1 MAGALGTL
9 NIDLTLNTAS
19 FTNAINRSQHQTE
32 RFNQS
37 VRLSLQSI
45 TVQQE
50 RMASQTARSAM
61 SFANFAKVVTGALS
75 INQVI
80 NYADSW
86 TDLQNRMKLVTNSTE
101 ALNKAT
107 NDVYTIAQKTYQS
120 LDATAQVYQ
129 RFSDNAE
136 RLGINQQKVA
146 ELTETVSKAV
156 SLSGTSA
163 AAAAT
168 GLTQFGQALA
178 AGQLRGQDLNSVIEQ
193 IPGLAQAIAEG
204 MGISMGELKQRA
216 QDGET
221 SIDKII
227 ESLERVK
234 ASVDQKFAT
243 SVTTVSQSFTNLQ
256 SAMTKFVG
264 EANQSI
270 GATQLL
276 TTGLAGLSNNL
287 STVAKIVEAVAVTAL
302 VAKLSQWTKA
312 TYLKNQAS
320 ANEAKAALRSAEANS
335 FAAASASRKAW
346 ADKESAIS
354 AMNSAKMSYQSAKG
368 TAAEAYALE
377 KVIATKSLATAASL
391 QYKQA
396 LIAETATQRTLT
408 AARRQATVAGRA
420 LSGVLAFT
428 GGPVGLALTAIT
440 AVGIGVYEYS
450 QNVKQAK
457 LESIEFA
464 NALDTSTEALKAM
477 NNQALLTNLSKLS
490 AGIDAEIEKVEE
502 SVEKAKKLATDSKS
516 GWSLSASS
524 YLRYT
529 NDYEGYKEIIAEQ
542 QREAKIGLDA
552 AMGDVVSQLTVLE
565 RQRASIR
572 QMLAQVE
579 EKYGK
584 QSEEYQRY
592 VSKVEEADSVV
603 NKFRVTLKNL
613 GFDFDALIN
622 TTNQAT
628 NSQANVTVTIA
639 KQIEDSIKKSQ
650 RSLEKTKA
658 TGEALAKLN
667 AEDVLASRKVT
678 PDMQGYDKALQ
689 AEIDAQL
696 ALQSK
701 KIKPPKTPKSSI
713 DYAKQYTKILSDLQ
727 EKQASLIADGQ
738 SIQLYGTT
746 SSFNEYN
753 SALADIK
760 KNKEKFD
767 EILKIDPKAIE
778 TIKEKAKAIDD
789 MARANSVAQFA
800 YDRNKEVEQMQFET
814 SLIGKSRAEQERL
827 NALREVDLLYKQA
840 SVDLGDKE
848 LANLQRNVELTKQ
861 KIEAELQK
869 RELMKLDPVEGLN
882 QGLSDFGDSAT
893 NVMENVKNVT
903 ANVLNNMSDSL
914 ADFVLTGKGSFKDFA
929 NAVISDITRMVMKM
943 LVFKAIEAG
952 TSFFMGGASGGSDAG
967 GGPGGLFA
975 YGGYTGHGGKF
986 EPKGIVHGGEFVFT
1000 KEATA
1005 KLGIGNLY
1013 RLMNSTQGYASGGF
1027 VGSLAGKM
1035 PSAPVTTSSS
1045 SGVNITVVNQITVTG
1060 NGDAVLVQAMK
1071 EAAQQG
1077 TDAGAQKARA
1087 MILQDFQS
1095 NGTARRT
1102 LGV

>member
-37 VRLSLQSI
+37 VRVSLQSI

-50 RMASQTARSAM
+50 RMASQTAKSAM

-136 RLGINQQKVA
+136 RLGINQLKVA

-193 IPGLAQAIAEG
+193 ISGLAQAIAEG

-264 EANQSI
+264 EANQST

-276 TTGLAGLSNNL
+276 NTGLSVLSNNF
-287 STVAKIVEAVAVTAL
+287 SEVMKVVEALAVTAI
-302 VAKLSQWTKA
+302 VIKITKWTQATYAQTTATKLKVQQDLIAAKA
-312 TYLKNQAS
+312 TQ
-320 ANEAKAALRSAEANS
+320 
-335 FAAASASRKAW
+335 
-346 ADKESAIS
+346 
-354 AMNSAKMSYQSAKG
+354 AKM
-368 TAAEAYALE
+368 TAELE
-377 KVIATKSLATAASL
+377 LARVEMCSL
-391 QYKQA
+391 QAQLQLAQTEAQRSSIRMRMKAQSSIIVSA
-396 LIAETATQRTLT
+396 TNAETLATQRLNAAQRASSTL
-408 AARRQATVAGRA
+408 GRGFG
-420 LSGVLAFT
+420 GVLAFL
-428 GGPVGLALTAIT
+428 GGPLGIATGLLTAGAMAYYEWQQQAEQSRQKALEYAESLDVATESLNKLSDAERQASIGKLFDSFDAQIEKIEELKKKQEELKRSSDFGGANKGISFYYTGDYEAFSAEVVKARKDEIQVT
-440 AVGIGVYEYS
+440 AD
-450 QNVKQAK
+450 
-457 LESIEFA
+457 LEEK
-464 NALDTSTEALKAM
+464 NRELEAIRKKM
-477 NNQALLTNLSKLS
+477 ALLLDAEVQKNGMVSNAYALYAGRIYDASVKSDELIGKLHLQGSAFDNLAQSIRS
-490 AGIDAEIEKVEE
+490 ATQEQQQFSANSLIIVSADAQKSIDASLRAIEK
-502 SVEKAKKLATDSKS
+502 A
-516 GWSLSASS
+516 
-524 YLRYT
+524 
-529 NDYEGYKEIIAEQ
+529 
-542 QREAKIGLDA
+542 
-552 AMGDVVSQLTVLE
+552 
-565 RQRASIR
+565 
-572 QMLAQVE
+572 
-579 EKYGK
+579 
-584 QSEEYQRY
+584 
-592 VSKVEEADSVV
+592 
-603 NKFRVTLKNL
+603 
-613 GFDFDALIN
+613 
-622 TTNQAT
+622 
-628 NSQANVTVTIA
+628 
-639 KQIEDSIKKSQ
+639 
-650 RSLEKTKA
+650 KA

-696 ALQSK
+696 TLQSK

-767 EILKIDPKAIE
+767 AILKIDPKAIE

-827 NALREVDLLYKQA
+827 NALRGVDLLYKQA

-848 LANLQRNVELTKQ
+848 LANLQNNVELTKQ
-861 KIEAELQK
+861 KIEVELQK

-903 ANVLNNMSDSL
+903 ANALNNMSDSL

>member
-32 RFNQS
+32 RFNQN
-37 VRLSLQSI
+37 VRVSLQSI

-50 RMASQTARSAM
+50 RMASQTAKSAS

-75 INQVI
+75 VKQVI
-80 NYADSW
+80 NYADGW
-86 TDLQNRMKLVTNSTE
+86 TDLQNRLKLVTDSTQ
-101 ALNKAT
+101 ALNRAT

-163 AAAAT
+163 ASAAM

-204 MGISMGELKQRA
+204 MGISMGDLKKKA
-216 QDGET
+216 QDGEMA
-221 SIDKII
+221 IDKII
-227 ESLERVK
+227 QALEKVK
-234 ASVDQKFAT
+234 DSVDQKFAT
-243 SVTTVSQSFTNLQ
+243 SVTTVSQGFTNLQ
-256 SAMTKFVG
+256 SAMTKFIG
-264 EANQSI
+264 EANQST

-276 TTGLAGLSNNL
+276 TTGLSGLSNNL
-287 STVAKIVEAVAVTAL
+287 STVAKIVETVAVTAL

-335 FAAASASRKAW
+335 FAATSVARKAW
-346 ADKESAIS
+346 ADKEAAIS

-408 AARRQATVAGRA
+408 ATRRQATIAGRA
-420 LSGVLAFT
+420 LSGALAFT
-428 GGPVGLALTAIT
+428 GGPVGLALTAIA
-440 AVGIGVYEYS
+440 AVGVGMYEYS
-450 QNVKQAK
+450 ENVKQAK

-477 NNQALLTNLSKLS
+477 NNQALLTNVSKLS
-490 AGIDAEIEKVEE
+490 SGIDAEIEKFEE
-502 SVEKAKKLATDSKS
+502 SIEKAKKLATDSKS
-516 GWSLSASS
+516 GWSLSATS
-524 YLRYT
+524 YLRST

-552 AMGDVVSQLTVLE
+552 AMGDVVSQLTALE
-565 RQRASIR
+565 RQRASMR
-572 QMLAQVE
+572 KLLAQVE

-584 QSEEYQRY
+584 QSDEYQRY
-592 VSKVEEADSVV
+592 ISKVEEVDSVV

-613 GFDFDALIN
+613 GFDFEAL
-622 TTNQAT
+622 TGKADEAA
-628 NSQANVTVTIA
+628 NSSANIIKGMA
-639 KQIEDSIKKSQ
+639 KKIEDSIAESQ
-650 RSLEKTKA
+650 RTIMKA
-658 TGEALAKLN
+658 KASPAELAKLN
-667 AEDVLASRKVT
+667 AEDVLKRRQIK
-678 PDMQGYDKALQ
+678 PEDNGYEKAL
-689 AEIDAQL
+689 AKEIEAQNALL
-696 ALQSK
+696 AQRNKPK
-701 KIKPPKTPKSSI
+701 KSTI
-713 DYAKQYTKILSDLQ
+713 DYAKQYTKLLSELQ

-746 SSFNEYN
+746 SSFNEYS

-767 EILKIDPKAIE
+767 AILKIDPKAIE

-861 KIEAELQK
+861 KIDAELQK
-869 RELMKLDPVEGLN
+869 RELMKLDPVEGLS
-882 QGLSDFGDSAT
+882 QGLSDFSDSAT

-903 ANVLNNMSDSL
+903 ANALNNMSDSL

-952 TSFFMGGASGGSDAG
+952 TSFFMGGASGGGDAG

-986 EPKGIVHGGEFVFT
+986 EPKGVVHGGEFVFT

-1027 VGSLAGKM
+1027 VGSLAGKV
-1035 PSAPVTTSSS
+1035 PSTPVTTSSS

-1060 NGDAVLVQAMK
+1060 NGDAVLAQAMK
-1071 EAAQQG
+1071 EAAEQG
-1077 TDAGAQKARA
+1077 TEAGAQKARA
-1087 MILQDFQS
+1087 IILQDFQS

>member
-37 VRLSLQSI
+37 VRVSLQSI

-50 RMASQTARSAM
+50 RMASQTAKSAS
-61 SFANFAKVVTGALS
+61 SFASFAKAVTGALS
-75 INQVI
+75 VHQVI
-80 NYADSW
+80 SYADGW
-86 TDLQNRMKLVTNSTE
+86 TDLQNRLKLVTKSTQE
-101 ALNKAT
+101 LNKAT

-178 AGQLRGQDLNSVIEQ
+178 AGRLRGQDLNSVIEQ

-204 MGISMGELKQRA
+204 MGISMGELKQKA
-216 QDGET
+216 QYGET

-243 SVTTVSQSFTNLQ
+243 SITTVSQSFTNLQ
-256 SAMTKFVG
+256 SAMTRFVG
-264 EANQSI
+264 EANQST

-276 TTGLAGLSNNL
+276 NTGLSALSSNF
-287 STVAKIVEAVAVTAL
+287 SEVMKVVEALAVTAIVIKITKWTQATYAQTTATKL
-302 VAKLSQWTKA
+302 KVQQDLIAAKATQAKMTAELELARVEMRSLQAQLQLAQTEAQRSSIRMRMKAQSSIIVSATNAETLAIQRLNAAQRASSTLGRGFGGALAFLGGPLGIATGLLTAGAMAYYEWQQQAEQSRQKALEYAESLDVATESLKKLSDA
-312 TYLKNQAS
+312 ERQAS
-320 ANEAKAALRSAEANS
+320 IGKLSDSFDAQVEKIEELKKKQEDLKKSSDFGGANKGISFYYTGDYEAFSAEVVKA
-335 FAAASASRKAW
+335 RKDEIQVT
-346 ADKESAIS
+346 ADLEEKNRGLEVIRK
-354 AMNSAKMSYQSAKG
+354 KMALLLD
-368 TAAEAYALE
+368 AEVQKNGMVSNAYALYASRIYDASVRSDE
-377 KVIATKSLATAASL
+377 LISKLHLQGSAFDNLAQSIRSATQEQQQFSENSLIIVSADAQKSIDASL
-391 QYKQA
+391 
-396 LIAETATQRTLT
+396 
-408 AARRQATVAGRA
+408 RA
-420 LSGVLAFT
+420 
-428 GGPVGLALTAIT
+428 
-440 AVGIGVYEYS
+440 
-450 QNVKQAK
+450 
-457 LESIEFA
+457 
-464 NALDTSTEALKAM
+464 
-477 NNQALLTNLSKLS
+477 
-490 AGIDAEIEKVEE
+490 IEK
-502 SVEKAKKLATDSKS
+502 A
-516 GWSLSASS
+516 
-524 YLRYT
+524 
-529 NDYEGYKEIIAEQ
+529 
-542 QREAKIGLDA
+542 
-552 AMGDVVSQLTVLE
+552 
-565 RQRASIR
+565 
-572 QMLAQVE
+572 
-579 EKYGK
+579 
-584 QSEEYQRY
+584 
-592 VSKVEEADSVV
+592 
-603 NKFRVTLKNL
+603 
-613 GFDFDALIN
+613 
-622 TTNQAT
+622 
-628 NSQANVTVTIA
+628 
-639 KQIEDSIKKSQ
+639 
-650 RSLEKTKA
+650 KA

-713 DYAKQYTKILSDLQ
+713 DYAKQYTKLLSELQ

-778 TIKEKAKAIDD
+778 TIKEKAKVIDD

-861 KIEAELQK
+861 KIDAELQK
-869 RELMKLDPVEGLN
+869 RELMKLDPVEGLS
-882 QGLSDFGDSAT
+882 QGLSDFSDSAT

-903 ANVLNNMSDSL
+903 ANALNNMSDSL

-952 TSFFMGGASGGSDAG
+952 TSFFMGGASGGGDAG

-986 EPKGIVHGGEFVFT
+986 EPKGVVHDGEFVFT

-1013 RLMNSTQGYASGGF
+1013 RLMNSTRGYASGGF
-1027 VGSLAGKM
+1027 VGSLAGKV
-1035 PSAPVTTSSS
+1035 PSTPVTTSSS

-1060 NGDAVLVQAMK
+1060 NGDAVLAQAMK
-1071 EAAQQG
+1071 EAAEQG
-1077 TDAGAQKARA
+1077 TEAGAQKARA
-1087 MILQDFQS
+1087 IILQDFQS

>member
-264 EANQSI
+264 EANQST

-276 TTGLAGLSNNL
+276 NTGLSVLSNNF
-287 STVAKIVEAVAVTAL
+287 SEVMKVVEALAVTAIVIKITKWTQATYAQTTATKL
-302 VAKLSQWTKA
+302 KVQQDLIAAKATQAKMTAELELARVEMRSLQAQLQLAQTEAQRSSIRMRMKAQSSIIVSATNAETLATQRLNAAQRASSTLGRGFGGALAFLGGPLGIATGLLTAGAMAYYEWQQQAEQSRQKALEYVESLDVATESLNKLSDA
-312 TYLKNQAS
+312 ERQAS
-320 ANEAKAALRSAEANS
+320 IGKLFDSFDAQIEKIEELKKKQEELKRSSDFGGANKGISFYYTGDYEAFSAEVVKA
-335 FAAASASRKAW
+335 RKDEIQVT
-346 ADKESAIS
+346 ADLEEKNRELEAIRK
-354 AMNSAKMSYQSAKG
+354 KMALLLD
-368 TAAEAYALE
+368 AEVQKNGMVSNAYALYAGRIYDASVKSDE
-377 KVIATKSLATAASL
+377 LIGKLHLQGSAFDNLAQSIRSATQEQQQFSANSLIIVSADAQKSIDASL
-391 QYKQA
+391 
-396 LIAETATQRTLT
+396 
-408 AARRQATVAGRA
+408 RA
-420 LSGVLAFT
+420 
-428 GGPVGLALTAIT
+428 
-440 AVGIGVYEYS
+440 
-450 QNVKQAK
+450 
-457 LESIEFA
+457 
-464 NALDTSTEALKAM
+464 
-477 NNQALLTNLSKLS
+477 
-490 AGIDAEIEKVEE
+490 IEK
-502 SVEKAKKLATDSKS
+502 A
-516 GWSLSASS
+516 
-524 YLRYT
+524 
-529 NDYEGYKEIIAEQ
+529 
-542 QREAKIGLDA
+542 
-552 AMGDVVSQLTVLE
+552 
-565 RQRASIR
+565 
-572 QMLAQVE
+572 
-579 EKYGK
+579 
-584 QSEEYQRY
+584 
-592 VSKVEEADSVV
+592 
-603 NKFRVTLKNL
+603 
-613 GFDFDALIN
+613 
-622 TTNQAT
+622 
-628 NSQANVTVTIA
+628 
-639 KQIEDSIKKSQ
+639 
-650 RSLEKTKA
+650 KA

-696 ALQSK
+696 TLQSK

-767 EILKIDPKAIE
+767 AILKIDPKAIE

-827 NALREVDLLYKQA
+827 NALRGIDLLYKQA

-848 LANLQRNVELTKQ
+848 LANLQNNVELTKQ

-903 ANVLNNMSDSL
+903 ANALNNMSDSL

>member
-37 VRLSLQSI
+37 VRVSLQSI

-50 RMASQTARSAM
+50 RMASQTAKSAS

-75 INQVI
+75 VHQVI
-80 NYADSW
+80 SYADGW
-86 TDLQNRMKLVTNSTE
+86 TDLQNRLKLVTKSTQE
-101 ALNKAT
+101 LNKAT

-178 AGQLRGQDLNSVIEQ
+178 AGRLRGQDLNSVIEQ

-204 MGISMGELKQRA
+204 MGISMGELKQKA

-243 SVTTVSQSFTNLQ
+243 SITTVSQSFTNLQ
-256 SAMTKFVG
+256 SAMTRFVG
-264 EANQSI
+264 ETNQST

-276 TTGLAGLSNNL
+276 NMGLSALSNNF
-287 STVAKIVEAVAVTAL
+287 SEVMKVVEALAVTAIVIKITKWTQATYAQTTATKL
-302 VAKLSQWTKA
+302 KVQQDLIAAKATQAKMTAELELARVEMRSLQAQLQLAQTEAQRSSIRMRMKAQSSIIVSATNAETLAIQRLNAAQRASSTLGRGFGGALAFLGGPLGIATGLLTAGAMAYYEWQQQAEQSRQKALEYAESLDVATESLKKLSDA
-312 TYLKNQAS
+312 ERQAS
-320 ANEAKAALRSAEANS
+320 IGKLFDSFDAQIEKIEELKRKQEDLKKSSDFGGANKGISFYYTGDYESFSAEAVK
-335 FAAASASRKAW
+335 ARKDEIQVT
-346 ADKESAIS
+346 ADLETKNRELEVIRK
-354 AMNSAKMSYQSAKG
+354 KMALLLD
-368 TAAEAYALE
+368 AEVQKNGMVSNAYALYASRIYDASVRSDE
-377 KVIATKSLATAASL
+377 LIGKLHLQGSAFDNLAQSIRSATQEQQQFSANSLIIVSADAQKSIDASL
-391 QYKQA
+391 
-396 LIAETATQRTLT
+396 
-408 AARRQATVAGRA
+408 RA
-420 LSGVLAFT
+420 
-428 GGPVGLALTAIT
+428 
-440 AVGIGVYEYS
+440 
-450 QNVKQAK
+450 
-457 LESIEFA
+457 
-464 NALDTSTEALKAM
+464 
-477 NNQALLTNLSKLS
+477 
-490 AGIDAEIEKVEE
+490 IEK
-502 SVEKAKKLATDSKS
+502 A
-516 GWSLSASS
+516 
-524 YLRYT
+524 
-529 NDYEGYKEIIAEQ
+529 
-542 QREAKIGLDA
+542 
-552 AMGDVVSQLTVLE
+552 
-565 RQRASIR
+565 
-572 QMLAQVE
+572 
-579 EKYGK
+579 
-584 QSEEYQRY
+584 
-592 VSKVEEADSVV
+592 
-603 NKFRVTLKNL
+603 
-613 GFDFDALIN
+613 
-622 TTNQAT
+622 
-628 NSQANVTVTIA
+628 
-639 KQIEDSIKKSQ
+639 
-650 RSLEKTKA
+650 KA

-696 ALQSK
+696 ASQSK

-713 DYAKQYTKILSDLQ
+713 DYAKQYTKLLSDLQ

-800 YDRNKEVEQMQFET
+800 YDRGKEVEQMQFET

-827 NALREVDLLYKQA
+827 NALRQVDLLYQQA
-840 SVDLGDKE
+840 KVDLGDKE

-861 KIEAELQK
+861 KIDAELQK

-882 QGLSDFGDSAT
+882 QGLSDFSDSAT

-903 ANVLNNMSDSL
+903 ANALNNMSDSL
-914 ADFVLTGKGSFKDFA
+914 ADFALTGKDNFKDFA

-952 TSFFMGGASGGSDAG
+952 TSFFMGGASGGGDAG

-986 EPKGIVHGGEFVFT
+986 EPKGVVHGGEFVFT

-1027 VGSLAGKM
+1027 VGSLAGKV
-1035 PSAPVTTSSS
+1035 PSTPVTTSSS

-1060 NGDAVLVQAMK
+1060 NGDAVLAQAMK
-1071 EAAQQG
+1071 EAAEQG
-1077 TDAGAQKARA
+1077 TEAGAQKARA
-1087 MILQDFQS
+1087 IILQDFQS

>member
-37 VRLSLQSI
+37 VRVSLQSI

-50 RMASQTARSAM
+50 RMASQTAKSAM

-256 SAMTKFVG
+256 SAMTRFVG
-264 EANQSI
+264 EANQST

-276 TTGLAGLSNNL
+276 NTGLSVLSNNF
-287 STVAKIVEAVAVTAL
+287 SEVMKVVEALAVTAIVIKITKWTQATYAQTTATKL
-302 VAKLSQWTKA
+302 KVQQDLIAAKATQAKMTAELELARVEMRSLQAQLQLAQTEAQRSSIRMRMKAQSSIIVSATNAETLATQRLNAAQRASSTLGRGFGGALAFLGGPLGIATGLLTAGAMAYYEWQQQAEQSRQKALEYAESLDVATESLNKLSDA
-312 TYLKNQAS
+312 ERQAS
-320 ANEAKAALRSAEANS
+320 IGKLFDSFDAQIEKIEELKKKQEELKRSSDFGGANKGISFYYTGDYEAFSAEVVKA
-335 FAAASASRKAW
+335 RKDEIQVT
-346 ADKESAIS
+346 ADLEEKNRELEAIRK
-354 AMNSAKMSYQSAKG
+354 KMALLLD
-368 TAAEAYALE
+368 AEVQKNGMVSNAYALYAGRIYDASVKSDE
-377 KVIATKSLATAASL
+377 LIGKLHLQGSAFDNLAQSIRSATQEQQQFSANSLIIVSADAQKSIDASL
-391 QYKQA
+391 
-396 LIAETATQRTLT
+396 
-408 AARRQATVAGRA
+408 RA
-420 LSGVLAFT
+420 
-428 GGPVGLALTAIT
+428 
-440 AVGIGVYEYS
+440 
-450 QNVKQAK
+450 
-457 LESIEFA
+457 
-464 NALDTSTEALKAM
+464 
-477 NNQALLTNLSKLS
+477 
-490 AGIDAEIEKVEE
+490 IEK
-502 SVEKAKKLATDSKS
+502 A
-516 GWSLSASS
+516 
-524 YLRYT
+524 
-529 NDYEGYKEIIAEQ
+529 
-542 QREAKIGLDA
+542 
-552 AMGDVVSQLTVLE
+552 
-565 RQRASIR
+565 
-572 QMLAQVE
+572 
-579 EKYGK
+579 
-584 QSEEYQRY
+584 
-592 VSKVEEADSVV
+592 
-603 NKFRVTLKNL
+603 
-613 GFDFDALIN
+613 
-622 TTNQAT
+622 
-628 NSQANVTVTIA
+628 
-639 KQIEDSIKKSQ
+639 
-650 RSLEKTKA
+650 KA

-696 ALQSK
+696 TLQSK

-767 EILKIDPKAIE
+767 AILKIDPKAIE

-827 NALREVDLLYKQA
+827 NALRGVDLLYKQA

-848 LANLQRNVELTKQ
+848 LANLQNNVELTKQ

-903 ANVLNNMSDSL
+903 ANALNNMSDSL

>member
-107 NDVYTIAQKTYQS
+107 NNVYTIAQKTYQS

-264 EANQSI
+264 EANQST

-276 TTGLAGLSNNL
+276 NTGLSVLSNNF
-287 STVAKIVEAVAVTAL
+287 SEVMKVVEALAVTAIVIKITKWTQATYAQTTATKL
-302 VAKLSQWTKA
+302 KVQQDLIAAKATQAKMTAELELARVEMRSLQAQLQLAQTEAQRSSIRMRMKAQSSIIVSATNAETLATQRLNAAQRASSTLGRGFGGALAFLGGPLGIATGLLTAGAMAYYEWQQQAEQSRQKALEYAESLDVATESLNKLSDA
-312 TYLKNQAS
+312 ERQAS
-320 ANEAKAALRSAEANS
+320 IGKLFDSFDAQIEKIEELKKKQEELKRSSDFGGANKGISFYYTGDYEAFSAEVVKA
-335 FAAASASRKAW
+335 RKDEIQVT
-346 ADKESAIS
+346 ADLEEKNRELEAIRK
-354 AMNSAKMSYQSAKG
+354 KMALLLD
-368 TAAEAYALE
+368 AEVQKNGMVSNAYALYAGRIYDASVKSDE
-377 KVIATKSLATAASL
+377 LIGKLHLQGSAFDNLAQSIRSATQEQQQFSANSLIIVSADAQKSIDASL
-391 QYKQA
+391 
-396 LIAETATQRTLT
+396 
-408 AARRQATVAGRA
+408 RA
-420 LSGVLAFT
+420 
-428 GGPVGLALTAIT
+428 
-440 AVGIGVYEYS
+440 
-450 QNVKQAK
+450 
-457 LESIEFA
+457 
-464 NALDTSTEALKAM
+464 
-477 NNQALLTNLSKLS
+477 
-490 AGIDAEIEKVEE
+490 IEK
-502 SVEKAKKLATDSKS
+502 A
-516 GWSLSASS
+516 
-524 YLRYT
+524 
-529 NDYEGYKEIIAEQ
+529 
-542 QREAKIGLDA
+542 
-552 AMGDVVSQLTVLE
+552 
-565 RQRASIR
+565 
-572 QMLAQVE
+572 
-579 EKYGK
+579 
-584 QSEEYQRY
+584 
-592 VSKVEEADSVV
+592 
-603 NKFRVTLKNL
+603 
-613 GFDFDALIN
+613 
-622 TTNQAT
+622 
-628 NSQANVTVTIA
+628 
-639 KQIEDSIKKSQ
+639 
-650 RSLEKTKA
+650 KA

-696 ALQSK
+696 TLQSK

-767 EILKIDPKAIE
+767 AILKIDPKAIE

-827 NALREVDLLYKQA
+827 NALRGVDLLYKQA

-848 LANLQRNVELTKQ
+848 LANLQNNVELTKQ

-903 ANVLNNMSDSL
+903 ANALNNMSDSL

>member
-32 RFNQS
+32 RFNQN
-37 VRLSLQSI
+37 VRVSLQSI

-50 RMASQTARSAM
+50 RMASQTAKSAS

-75 INQVI
+75 VKQVI
-80 NYADSW
+80 NYADGW
-86 TDLQNRMKLVTNSTE
+86 TDLQNRLKLVTDSTQ
-101 ALNKAT
+101 ALNRAT

-163 AAAAT
+163 ASAAM

-204 MGISMGELKQRA
+204 MGISMGDLKKKA
-216 QDGET
+216 QDGEMA
-221 SIDKII
+221 IDKII
-227 ESLERVK
+227 QALEKVK
-234 ASVDQKFAT
+234 DSVDQKFAT
-243 SVTTVSQSFTNLQ
+243 SVTTVSQGFTNLQ

-264 EANQSI
+264 EANQST

-276 TTGLAGLSNNL
+276 TTGLSALSNNF
-287 STVAKIVEAVAVTAL
+287 SEVMKVAEALAVTAIVVKITKWTQATYAQTTATKL
-302 VAKLSQWTKA
+302 KVQQDLIAAKATQAKMTAELELARVEMRSLQAQLQLAQTEAQRSSIRMRMKAQSSIIVSATNAETLAIQRLNAAQRASSTLGRGFGGALAFLGGPLGIATGLLTAGAMAYYEWQQQAEQSRQKALEYAESLDVATESLNKLSDA
-312 TYLKNQAS
+312 ERQAS
-320 ANEAKAALRSAEANS
+320 IGKLADSFDAQVEKIEELKKKQEDLKKSSDFGGANKGISFYYTGDYEAFSAEVVKA
-335 FAAASASRKAW
+335 RKDEIQVT
-346 ADKESAIS
+346 ADLEEKNRGLEAIRK
-354 AMNSAKMSYQSAKG
+354 KMALLLD
-368 TAAEAYALE
+368 AEVQKNGMVSNAYALYASRIYDASVKSDE
-377 KVIATKSLATAASL
+377 LIGKLHLQGSAFDNLAQSIRSATQEQQQFSANSLIIVSADAQKSIDASL
-391 QYKQA
+391 
-396 LIAETATQRTLT
+396 
-408 AARRQATVAGRA
+408 RA
-420 LSGVLAFT
+420 
-428 GGPVGLALTAIT
+428 
-440 AVGIGVYEYS
+440 
-450 QNVKQAK
+450 
-457 LESIEFA
+457 
-464 NALDTSTEALKAM
+464 
-477 NNQALLTNLSKLS
+477 
-490 AGIDAEIEKVEE
+490 IEK
-502 SVEKAKKLATDSKS
+502 A
-516 GWSLSASS
+516 
-524 YLRYT
+524 
-529 NDYEGYKEIIAEQ
+529 
-542 QREAKIGLDA
+542 
-552 AMGDVVSQLTVLE
+552 
-565 RQRASIR
+565 
-572 QMLAQVE
+572 
-579 EKYGK
+579 
-584 QSEEYQRY
+584 
-592 VSKVEEADSVV
+592 
-603 NKFRVTLKNL
+603 
-613 GFDFDALIN
+613 
-622 TTNQAT
+622 
-628 NSQANVTVTIA
+628 
-639 KQIEDSIKKSQ
+639 
-650 RSLEKTKA
+650 KA
-658 TGEALAKLN
+658 TGEVLAKLN

-713 DYAKQYTKILSDLQ
+713 DYAKQYTKLLSELQ

-767 EILKIDPKAIE
+767 AILKIDPKAIE

-800 YDRNKEVEQMQFET
+800 YDRGKEVEQMQFET

-827 NALREVDLLYKQA
+827 NALRQVDLLYQQA
-840 SVDLGDKE
+840 KVDLGDKE

-861 KIEAELQK
+861 KIDAELQK
-869 RELMKLDPVEGLN
+869 REDMKSDPVEGVK
-882 QGLSDFGDSAT
+882 QGLSDFSESAT

-903 ANVLNNMSDSL
+903 TSALNNMSDSL

-929 NAVISDITRMVMKM
+929 NSVISDITKMVMKM

-952 TSFFMGGASGGSDAG
+952 GQAMGFNMGWMSNGH
-967 GGPGGLFA
+967 A

-986 EPKGIVHGGEFVFT
+986 EPKGVVHGGEFVFT

-1005 KLGIGNLY
+1005 KLGVGNLY
-1013 RLMNSTQGYASGGF
+1013 RLMHSAQGYASGGF
-1027 VGSLAGKM
+1027 VGSLAGKV
-1035 PSAPVTTSSS
+1035 PSTPVTTSSS
-1045 SGVNITVVNQITVTG
+1045 SGVNITVINQITVTG
-1060 NGDAVLVQAMK
+1060 NGDAVLAQAMK
-1071 EAAQQG
+1071 EAAEQG
-1077 TDAGAQKARA
+1077 SEAGAQKARA
-1087 MILQDFQS
+1087 IILQDFQS

>member
-32 RFNQS
+32 RFNQN
-37 VRLSLQSI
+37 VRVSLQSI

-50 RMASQTARSAM
+50 RMASQTAKSAS

-75 INQVI
+75 VKQVI
-80 NYADSW
+80 NYADGW
-86 TDLQNRMKLVTNSTE
+86 TDLQNRLKLVTDSTQ
-101 ALNKAT
+101 ALNRAT

-163 AAAAT
+163 ASAAM

-204 MGISMGELKQRA
+204 MGISMGDLKKKA
-216 QDGET
+216 QDGEMA
-221 SIDKII
+221 IDKII
-227 ESLERVK
+227 QALEKVK
-234 ASVDQKFAT
+234 DSVDQKFAT
-243 SVTTVSQSFTNLQ
+243 SVTTVSQGFTNLQ

-264 EANQSI
+264 EANQST

-276 TTGLAGLSNNL
+276 TTGLSALSNNF
-287 STVAKIVEAVAVTAL
+287 SEVMKVAEALAVTAIVVKITKWTQATYAQTTATKL
-302 VAKLSQWTKA
+302 KVQQDLIAAKATQAKMTAELELARVEMRSLQAQLQLAQTEAQRSSIRMRMKAQSSIIVSATNAETLAIQRLNAAQRASSTLGRGFGGALAFLGGPLGIATGLLTAGAMAYYEWQQQAEQSRQKALEYAESLDVATESLNKLSDA
-312 TYLKNQAS
+312 ERQAS
-320 ANEAKAALRSAEANS
+320 MVKLAEGLDARVTKIDELTQKQKELIELS
-335 FAAASASRKAW
+335 KVDL
-346 ADKESAIS
+346 ADKGLQFYYTNDFDSYSSGMFKAQKEEIQVTADLEAEKRKLGIERG
-354 AMNSAKMSYQSAKG
+354 KMA
-368 TAAEAYALE
+368 TLMDAEVQKNGMVSNAYALYASRIYDASVKSDE
-377 KVIATKSLATAASL
+377 LVGKLHLQGSAFDNLAQSIRSATQEQQQFSANSLIIVSADAQKSIDASL
-391 QYKQA
+391 
-396 LIAETATQRTLT
+396 
-408 AARRQATVAGRA
+408 RA
-420 LSGVLAFT
+420 
-428 GGPVGLALTAIT
+428 
-440 AVGIGVYEYS
+440 
-450 QNVKQAK
+450 
-457 LESIEFA
+457 
-464 NALDTSTEALKAM
+464 
-477 NNQALLTNLSKLS
+477 
-490 AGIDAEIEKVEE
+490 IEK
-502 SVEKAKKLATDSKS
+502 A
-516 GWSLSASS
+516 
-524 YLRYT
+524 
-529 NDYEGYKEIIAEQ
+529 
-542 QREAKIGLDA
+542 
-552 AMGDVVSQLTVLE
+552 
-565 RQRASIR
+565 
-572 QMLAQVE
+572 
-579 EKYGK
+579 
-584 QSEEYQRY
+584 
-592 VSKVEEADSVV
+592 
-603 NKFRVTLKNL
+603 
-613 GFDFDALIN
+613 
-622 TTNQAT
+622 
-628 NSQANVTVTIA
+628 
-639 KQIEDSIKKSQ
+639 
-650 RSLEKTKA
+650 KA

-713 DYAKQYTKILSDLQ
+713 DYAKQYTKLLSELQ

-767 EILKIDPKAIE
+767 AILKIDPKAIE

-800 YDRNKEVEQMQFET
+800 YDRGKEVEQMQFET

-827 NALREVDLLYKQA
+827 NALRQVDLLYQQA
-840 SVDLGDKE
+840 KVDLGDKE

-861 KIEAELQK
+861 KIDAELQK

-882 QGLSDFGDSAT
+882 QGLSDFSDSAT

-903 ANVLNNMSDSL
+903 TNALNNMSDSL

-952 TSFFMGGASGGSDAG
+952 TSFF
-967 GGPGGLFA
+967 
-975 YGGYTGHGGKF
+975 YGRSF
-986 EPKGIVHGGEFVFT
+986 W
-1000 KEATA
+1000 
-1005 KLGIGNLY
+1005 
-1013 RLMNSTQGYASGGF
+1013 RW
-1027 VGSLAGKM
+1027 
-1035 PSAPVTTSSS
+1035 
-1045 SGVNITVVNQITVTG
+1045 
-1060 NGDAVLVQAMK
+1060 
-1071 EAAQQG
+1071 
-1077 TDAGAQKARA
+1077 
-1087 MILQDFQS
+1087 
-1095 NGTARRT
+1095 
-1102 LGV
+1102 

>member
-50 RMASQTARSAM
+50 RMASQTAKSAS

-75 INQVI
+75 VKQVI
-80 NYADSW
+80 NYADGW
-86 TDLQNRMKLVTNSTE
+86 TDLQNRLKLVTNSTQ
-101 ALNKAT
+101 ALNRAT

-163 AAAAT
+163 ASAAM

-264 EANQSI
+264 EANQST

-276 TTGLAGLSNNL
+276 NTGLSVLSNNF
-287 STVAKIVEAVAVTAL
+287 SEVMKVVEALAVTAIVIKITKWTQATYAQTTATKL
-302 VAKLSQWTKA
+302 KVQQDLIVAKATQAKMTAELELARVEMRSLQAQLQLAQTEAQRSSIRMRMKAQSSIIVSATNAETLATQRLNAAQRASSTLGRGFGGALAFLGGPLGIATGLLTAGAMAYYEWQQQAEQSRQKALEYAESLDVATESLNKLSDA
-312 TYLKNQAS
+312 ERQAS
-320 ANEAKAALRSAEANS
+320 IGKLFDSFDAQIEKIEELKKKQEELKRSSDFGGANKGISFYYTGDYEAFSAEVVKA
-335 FAAASASRKAW
+335 RKDEIQVT
-346 ADKESAIS
+346 ADLEEKNRELEAIRK
-354 AMNSAKMSYQSAKG
+354 KMALLLD
-368 TAAEAYALE
+368 AEVQKNGMVSNAYALYAGRIYDASVKSDE
-377 KVIATKSLATAASL
+377 LIGKLHLQGSAFDNLAQSIHSATQEQQQFSANSLIIVSADAQKSIDASL
-391 QYKQA
+391 
-396 LIAETATQRTLT
+396 
-408 AARRQATVAGRA
+408 RA
-420 LSGVLAFT
+420 
-428 GGPVGLALTAIT
+428 
-440 AVGIGVYEYS
+440 
-450 QNVKQAK
+450 
-457 LESIEFA
+457 
-464 NALDTSTEALKAM
+464 
-477 NNQALLTNLSKLS
+477 
-490 AGIDAEIEKVEE
+490 IEK
-502 SVEKAKKLATDSKS
+502 A
-516 GWSLSASS
+516 
-524 YLRYT
+524 
-529 NDYEGYKEIIAEQ
+529 
-542 QREAKIGLDA
+542 
-552 AMGDVVSQLTVLE
+552 
-565 RQRASIR
+565 
-572 QMLAQVE
+572 
-579 EKYGK
+579 
-584 QSEEYQRY
+584 
-592 VSKVEEADSVV
+592 
-603 NKFRVTLKNL
+603 
-613 GFDFDALIN
+613 
-622 TTNQAT
+622 
-628 NSQANVTVTIA
+628 
-639 KQIEDSIKKSQ
+639 
-650 RSLEKTKA
+650 KA

-696 ALQSK
+696 TLQSK

-767 EILKIDPKAIE
+767 AILKIDPKAIE

-827 NALREVDLLYKQA
+827 NALRGVDLLYKQA

-848 LANLQRNVELTKQ
+848 LANLQNNVELTKQ

-903 ANVLNNMSDSL
+903 ANALNNMSDSL